1 MINESLSDQRN
12 YRKLIEEMRDVCDDQ
27 LRHILNT
34 KADYLNWDG
43 LQNIMKDEI
52 DKLIQ
57 LLKKRR

>member
-57 LLKKRR
+57 LLKKRK